1 MHRGNIMDN
10 RIRIATFSGLR
21 GSGKTVVI
29 MSVLEELGNSERIG
43 VILNNV
49 ASLETVTSKHDVKA
63 VSFPLTAPCGRA
75 RQFSGT
81 LEKFIANNDLDLI
94 ITETTGTCEETS
106 APLLNP
112 LVAFHKDDMIIS
124 PLFNVIDGRTIRD
137 GMDKKTTAGLKKWQQ
152 VDESDVVVITFS
164 EGMDEK
170 EKTAAVQTIR
180 DINPDC
186 RILFYDRNGI
196 SNIVQEM
203 FSETGYKRAFEN

>member
-1 MHRGNIMDN
+1 MDSK
-10 RIRIATFSGLR
+10 IRIATFGGLR

-29 MSVLEELGNSERIG
+29 MSVLDELRERKKVG

-49 ASLETVTSKHDVKA
+49 ASLETVTSGYDIKA

-81 LEKFIANNDLDLI
+81 LEKFIANNDLDLV

-112 LVAFHKDDMIIS
+112 LIAFHNDDMVVS
-124 PLFNVIDGRTIRD
+124 PLFNVIDGRTVCD
-137 GMDKKTTAGLKKWQQ
+137 GIDKRTTSGLKKWQQ
-152 VDESDVVVITFS
+152 IDESDVVVITFS
-164 EGMDEK
+164 EGLEDDSK
-170 EKTAAVQTIR
+170 ASAVQVIR

-186 RILFYDRNGI
+186 RIVFYNKEGI
-196 SNIVQEM
+196 SKIIEEI
-203 FSETGYKRAFEN
+203 FSEAGYQRAFVN

>member
-1 MHRGNIMDN
+1 MD
-10 RIRIATFSGLR
+10 RKVRIATFGGLR

-29 MSVLEELGNSERIG
+29 MSILEEIGSFDRTG

-49 ASLETVTSKHDVKA
+49 ASLETVTSGYNVKA

-81 LEKFIANNDLDLI
+81 LEKFIANNDIELV

-124 PLFNVIDGRTIRD
+124 PLFNVIDGRTICD
-137 GMDKKTTAGLKKWQQ
+137 GIDKRTTAGLKKWQQ
-152 VDESDVVVITFS
+152 IDESDVVIITFS
-164 EGMDEK
+164 EGLDDDDR
-170 EKTAAVQTIR
+170 TSAVRVIR
-180 DINPDC
+180 NINPDC
-186 RILFYDRNGI
+186 RTVFYDKEGI
-196 SNIVQEM
+196 SRIIDEM
-203 FSETGYKRAFEN
+203 FSKAGYQRAFVN